1 MSKWPATDKE
11 MVDDGV
17 AEKEMEKKKNLVEE
31 EEVVRRLIQKVDWK
45 GRGDYENARRW
56 WICFIMGVFW

>member
-31 EEVVRRLIQKVDWK
+31 EEEVVCRLIQKVDWK
-45 GRGDYENARRW
+45 GRGDYED
-56 WICFIMGVFW
+56 GG